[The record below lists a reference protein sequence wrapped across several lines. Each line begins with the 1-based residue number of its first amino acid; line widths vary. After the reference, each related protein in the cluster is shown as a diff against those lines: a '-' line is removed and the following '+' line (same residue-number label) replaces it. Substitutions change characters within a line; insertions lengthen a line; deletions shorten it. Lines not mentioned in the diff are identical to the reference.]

1 MVDQAI
7 QMAIL
12 PSNLYSKTQKMFRM
26 INMGKLKDQQLK
38 KRKNPMTAK
47 LMHFKIFQ
55 GLKANNES
63 DDTIV
68 LLMNEKLRNV

>member
-7 QMAIL
+7 QMATL
-12 PSNLYSKTQKMFRM
+12 PSNLYSKTQEMFRM

-38 KRKNPMTAK
+38 KRKKPMTAK

-63 DDTIV
+63 DDAIV
-68 LLMNEKLRNV
+68 FINE